1 VVPASGAYADMAREK
16 ARGDARVAEE
26 TIRLM
31 RLSHR
36 ATILVQQQQAMYW
49 AKQRRNLETEQGE
62 QALIDLDM
70 ATCELMSGKLAAAVN
85 QDAVRE
91 RKVKILTAMK
101 IYCGL
106 RYLMKYFA
114 NFLKNIL
121 AVLRI
126 RSWIRIR
133 KDLKL
138 LPSRIRIRN
147 KLISRIRIWIRNYH
161 WGSGFLE
168 NKCSAKNTIINIK
181 S

>member
-1 VVPASGAYADMAREK
+1 MAREK

-36 ATILVQQQQAMYW
+36 ATILAQQQQAMYW

-62 QALIDLDM
+62 RALIDLDM

-101 IYCGL
+101 IYYGL

-114 NFLKNIL
+114 NFLTNSLDLLSVIQNCMTFLDKKSHTGRFFGSSFKDKVNKFG
-121 AVLRI
+121 
-126 RSWIRIR
+126 SWSKLTFSVPIRIQG
-133 KDLKL
+133 L
-138 LPSRIRIRN
+138 
-147 KLISRIRIWIRNYH
+147 
-161 WGSGFLE
+161 
-168 NKCSAKNTIINIK
+168 
-181 S
+181 

>member
-1 VVPASGAYADMAREK
+1 MAREK

-106 RYLMKYFA
+106 RYRT
-114 NFLKNIL
+114 
-121 AVLRI
+121 VR
-126 RSWIRIR
+126 
-133 KDLKL
+133 
-138 LPSRIRIRN
+138 
-147 KLISRIRIWIRNYH
+147 
-161 WGSGFLE
+161 
-168 NKCSAKNTIINIK
+168 
-181 S
+181 